1 MLIQNG
7 FVLEAGASRRVENLK
22 LARNAVDISAAG
34 SVVMPGF
41 VDSHTHLLYPPPGAR
56 FAPNLEAISGVRLEM
71 QARLHLEAMARH
83 GTTTVEVKTGS
94 GNESSERKLLRV
106 LSRLRGRPLE
116 VVSTLD
122 LSLPDSPVEAR
133 AWVDSASTEFL
144 HKVRRSGLAA
154 FVDIDCVDGAAA
166 FNAQRRYLEAA
177 RASGLGLKVHAG
189 EKFAFGAVELAL
201 EYGAV
206 SVDHLEGAGPLEIS
220 LLAKSRTTAT
230 VLPAWSLHN
239 NRRYA
244 PARGLVDAGCAIAL
258 ATNFNPR
265 HTPTLSMQMV
275 IMLACSQMRL
285 TPAEAI
291 AAATINGAHAL
302 GRAAEIGSLEC
313 GKSAD
318 VLVLNISDY
327 RELGRQCGA
336 NLVRLAMRRG
346 QLIYEEGEVGP
357 RPVSSLAYS

>member
-1 MLIQNG
+1 MLIQDG
-7 FVLEAGASRRVENLK
+7 IILEAGASRRVENLK
-22 LARNAVDISAAG
+22 LARNAVEINAAG
-34 SVVMPGF
+34 CVVMPGF
-41 VDSHTHLLYPPPGAR
+41 VDSHTHLVYPPPGVR
-56 FAPNLEAISGVRLEM
+56 IAPDLESISAARLEM

-94 GNESSERKLLRV
+94 GPDEISERKLLRV
-106 LSRLRGRPLE
+106 LSRLRSRPLE
-116 VVSTLD
+116 VMSTLH
-122 LSLPDSPVEAR
+122 LNLPEPVDAR
-133 AWVDSASTEFL
+133 AWVGSACTEFL
-144 HKVRRSGLAA
+144 HKVRRSGLASFA
-154 FVDIDCVDGAAA
+154 DIDCVDDAAG
-166 FNAQRRYLEAA
+166 FSAQRRYLKAA
-177 RASGLGLKVHAG
+177 RAVGLRLKVHAAEG
-189 EKFAFGAVELAL
+189 FALGAVELAL

-206 SVDHLEGAGPLEIS
+206 SIDHLEGAGPLEITR
-220 LLAKSRTTAT
+220 LAKSPITAT

-239 NRRYA
+239 SRRYA

-318 VLVLNISDY
+318 ALVLSISDY

-336 NLVRLAMRRG
+336 NLVRLAMKRG

-357 RPVSSLAYS
+357 RPVN